1 MKEKVLFLD
10 NIKDESDKNKK
21 KEKELIEAKNL
32 INKQKI
38 EKVKN

>member
-21 KEKELIEAKNL
+21 KEKALIEAKNL